1 MGDFSK
7 LSSARVPVNVSN
19 QTIQLPSG
27 FHLDSD
33 EVIISRLGES
43 ILITPA
49 NRAADVMLEG
59 LYGFSDDFMSEGR
72 EQGTIVKRRF

>member
-1 MGDFSK
+1 M
-7 LSSARVPVNVSN
+7 SSARVPVNVYN

-43 ILITPA
+43 FLLRRPTVLPTSCWRVCMDFPMILCQKA
-49 NRAADVMLEG
+49 ENREL
-59 LYGFSDDFMSEGR
+59 L
-72 EQGTIVKRRF
+72 

>member
-1 MGDFSK
+1 M
-7 LSSARVPVNVSN
+7 SSAKVPVNVYD

-72 EQGTIVKRRF
+72 NQPNLEEREAF